1 MNISLSSDKILRDIF
16 LHCMVRHRDQ
26 MTQLYSCLDT
36 KRDEIDQHTI
46 SLRGKEMEEGLISD
60 SFLLAFDTY
69 ATTVLAFIGIFLNI
83 LGCYQIL
90 SRPERKKMFNLML
103 APILVFDTIYLAFK
117 LMRSL
122 KPYIPIPD
130 EGLLLYYTI
139 ANSGIRFS
147 LTSSTLM
154 MVAIGRVRYHAVKKP
169 ILQRTLL
176 FSRKKRIQLLLQYLV
191 PTLILSVTFTYPI
204 LFEIDDTST
213 NLENDNVKLS
223 PSNIR
228 LSPLYSFFVLGILNF
243 VLLGLLPFACLVYFA
258 YKIILYTH
266 KRRVENR
273 YAPNVVRMMD
283 ETMEKVSKS
292 CVMIIIVFITLHSL
306 RIVTS
311 VGEFYVLTRK
321 NKDVLALK
329 LGLGV
334 PMWLQALAPISELCT
349 VVNACL
355 NIVVYRYITSSGV
368 LRYCPACVPSC
379 FHNIDTA
386 EISRSLPTASV
397 PRPNTPVEE
406 QESRHS
412 STNVMN
418 VEVSSPMVSISR
430 NSIATEENASNN
442 SSNGCI
448 RIDVINQRT
457 TFHVRRQGHEWI

>member
-1 MNISLSSDKILRDIF
+1 MNISLSSDKILRNIF

-90 SRPERKKMFNLML
+90 SRSERKKMFNLML

-122 KPYIPIPD
+122 EPYIPIPD

-191 PTLILSVTFTYPI
+191 PTLILSMTFTYPI

-223 PSNIR
+223 PSNTR
-228 LSPLYSFFVLGILNF
+228 LSPLHSFFVLGILNF
-243 VLLGLLPFACLVYFA
+243 VLLGLIPFACLMYFA

-273 YAPNVVRMMD
+273 HAPNVMRMMD

-306 RIVTS
+306 RVVTS
-311 VGEFYVLTRK
+311 VGEFYVITRK
-321 NKDVLALK
+321 NKDELALK
-329 LGLGV
+329 FGFGV
-334 PMWLQALAPISELCT
+334 PMWLQFLAPISELCT

-355 NIVVYRYITSSGV
+355 NIVIYRYITSSGV

-386 EISRSLPTASV
+386 EISPSLPITSV

-418 VEVSSPMVSISR
+418 VEVTWPIASINR
-430 NSIATEENASNN
+430 GSIATEENASRN
-442 SSNGCI
+442 SSNGGI
-448 RIDVINQRT
+448 HIDVINQRT

>member
-1 MNISLSSDKILRDIF
+1 
-16 LHCMVRHRDQ
+16 
-26 MTQLYSCLDT
+26 
-36 KRDEIDQHTI
+36 
-46 SLRGKEMEEGLISD
+46 
-60 SFLLAFDTY
+60 
-69 ATTVLAFIGIFLNI
+69 
-83 LGCYQIL
+83 
-90 SRPERKKMFNLML
+90 ML

-122 KPYIPIPD
+122 KPYILIPD

-154 MVAIGRVRYHAVKKP
+154 MVAIGRVRYHAVKTP

-176 FSRKKRIQLLLQYLV
+176 FSRKKRMQLLLQYLI

-204 LFEIDDTST
+204 LFEIDDTSS
-213 NLENDNVKLS
+213 NLKNDNVKLS

-292 CVMIIIVFITLHSL
+292 CVMIIVVFITLHSL

-321 NKDVLALK
+321 NKDELALK

-368 LRYCPACVPSC
+368 LRYFPTCVPSC
-379 FHNIDTA
+379 FHNTETA
-386 EISRSLPTASV
+386 EISPSLPNASV

-412 STNVMN
+412 STNVIN
-418 VEVSSPMVSISR
+418 VEVPLPMASITR
-430 NSIATEENASNN
+430 GNTATEENASNS